1 MFLWTWFLWEKN
13 VCQSSAYDSI
23 NLLKYNETG
32 NQIINPPIKN
42 INYERLKNYQKHS
55 VLSGLWR
62 KSSFPLCFLSVSHIS
77 RSKFHIMIGV
87 NVQYF
92 WCATNPF
99 TDRPFLNTL
108 PFYIRSASPPVPNS
122 VPRSLEVKRK
132 KINAESWLIRKNAF
146 NLRTET
152 LNAENVTVSCR
163 CRLWRRGRLCASSRG
178 RRRTT
183 WWPRRRCEAR
193 RRWRRKKRDR
203 LEPLTPPMANPDPNE
218 LPRTAGSSMR
228 RTWRGGEGNVKAF

>member
-1 MFLWTWFLWEKN
+1 M
-13 VCQSSAYDSI
+13 
-23 NLLKYNETG
+23 
-32 NQIINPPIKN
+32 
-42 INYERLKNYQKHS
+42 
-55 VLSGLWR
+55 SGLWR
-62 KSSFPLCFLSVSHIS
+62 KSSFPFCFLSVSHIS

-99 TDRPFLNTL
+99 TDRPFLNAL
-108 PFYIRSASPPVPNS
+108 PFYIKSASPPVPNS

-163 CRLWRRGRLCASSRG
+163 CSEKFSVLCKWQDLCHDLQTVWISSFIH
-178 RRRTT
+178 
-183 WWPRRRCEAR
+183 
-193 RRWRRKKRDR
+193 
-203 LEPLTPPMANPDPNE
+203 
-218 LPRTAGSSMR
+218 
-228 RTWRGGEGNVKAF
+228 V